1 MAAPSASA
9 VNVVELVLGMED
21 PTPLHTKL
29 SETEN
34 TAEKVVKSIQGNITN
49 LKDTALETAKT
60 LSTGMKDTTSALY
73 QHSVGSFDEVNKW
86 AHSLTGLLKARF
98 PGIAEGVEAV
108 IVNPLTSAFKW
119 IKEAA
124 NETVSGLITKTKSG
138 TMQAVALETT
148 TGSVITRLFTQ
159 TLATVDLLCTQV
171 IEKYP
176 LIGKGIEG
184 VWLSAQAAAIVFTT
198 ALSVIPT
205 TLIIAL
211 GLTKTFATATIEAFR
226 GIIKSAAVGIRVFTD
241 TTKWIY
247 SNVAATVAW
256 IGKVTGLGWALK
268 KARSLATFA
277 LKVTGVTAALGVVGS
292 FFAGAKS
299 SMGGLFGPGS
309 AIGVFMDHISA
320 ALMPLAAELTKLAVK
335 IAPLIV
341 QLLSPLLDLV
351 MKGVSMVTKM
361 IDGMMAGGGQFSGF
375 MQHIGKVVEQV
386 AGLVFNLIASLGK
399 NLLPVLVTV
408 LEVFTQLFAD
418 VAQVVFPII
427 AKLLERLLPILKS
440 TFEALA
446 PVVSELLR
454 TLASVV
460 GPLLMEVAE
469 ALVPII
475 EALVSSL
482 PDITPALMDMAGAI
496 GELIRALMPLLIIV
510 IKVASLI
517 ASKILAPV
525 VTRALKWII
534 KSVTIIAR
542 LLTDTVL
549 FAVELL
555 GGSVVRIFDK
565 ITSTIGGFF
574 KWLANITE
582 RTLGG
587 AFSFI
592 ATSWQNI
599 KAFLGIDTLAS
610 GLKGVF
616 GTVVKA
622 LELPF
627 NLMKKFINY
636 SVIEPLNW
644 LLSYDLP
651 IIGKLSKRL
660 GITPPKPM
668 FTGGIAV
675 KPTLATI
682 GEKGPELVLPLTQAS
697 IEKVAPALT
706 QKEVI
711 TIQPPQVKT
720 ITPERPEFPKKIE
733 TEHGKDTLGIL
744 VRIAEMIS
752 EYGKRPVQ
760 EVEPFATDMPVPFT
774 MRGFNVS

>member
-9 VNVVELVLGMED
+9 VNVVELVLNMDD
-21 PTPLHTKL
+21 PTDLHTQL
-29 SETEN
+29 SETEK
-34 TAEKVVKSIQGNITN
+34 AAAQVVKSIQGSVTK
-49 LKDTALETAKT
+49 LKDTALETAKS

-73 QHSVGSFDEVNKW
+73 QHSVKSYESVGNWASSITGMLKSKYPEV
-86 AHSLTGLLKARF
+86 AR
-98 PGIAEGVEAV
+98 GVQQYV
-108 IVNPLTSAFKW
+108 TTPLSNAF
-119 IKEAA
+119 
-124 NETVSGLITKTKSG
+124 TF
-138 TMQAVALETT
+138 ALETARTAVSSILKLTASGTGTAAKLAGTASSVMATGFT
-148 TGSVITRLFTQ
+148 TALKTAVLVQEQLINR
-159 TLATVDLLCTQV
+159 
-171 IEKYP
+171 YP
-176 LIGKGIEG
+176 IAAKAIEG
-184 VWLSAQAAAIVFTT
+184 VWLIGKAAVITYTT
-198 ALSVIPT
+198 AITMIPT
-205 TLIIAL
+205 ILITAFE
-211 GLTKTFATATIEAFR
+211 LTKTFATATIAAFR

-292 FFAGAKS
+292 FFAGATR

-309 AIGVFMDHISA
+309 AIGIIMQHVQA
-320 ALMPLAAELTKLAVK
+320 ALLPLSAMLTKLAVK

-341 QLLSPLLDLV
+341 QLLSPLLDLL
-351 MKGVSMVTKM
+351 MKGVGMVMKM
-361 IDGMMAGGGQFSGF
+361 IDGMMAGSGKFSGF
-375 MQHIGKVVEQV
+375 MNQINKVMVEV
-386 AGLVFNLIASLGK
+386 GGLVFNLIASLGK
-399 NLLPVLVTV
+399 NLLPILVTV
-408 LEVFTQLFAD
+408 LDVFTQLFAD
-418 VAQVVFPII
+418 VALVVFPII
-427 AKLLERLLPILKS
+427 SKLLERLLPVLKS

-446 PVVSELLR
+446 PVISQFLR

-460 GPLLMEVAE
+460 GPLLMEIAE

-482 PDITPALMDMAGAI
+482 PDITPALMDMVSAV
-496 GELIRALMPLLIIV
+496 GELVRALMPLLIII
-510 IKVASLI
+510 IKVVSLI
-517 ASKILAPV
+517 ASKILAPI
-525 VTRALKWII
+525 VTRVLKWII
-534 KSVTIIAR
+534 QGITTIAH
-542 LLTDTVL
+542 LLTDVVL

-555 GGSVVRIFDK
+555 GKDIVKTFEK
-565 ITSTIGGFF
+565 ITSTLGGFF
-574 KWLANITE
+574 TWLADLTE

-587 AFSFI
+587 VFTFI

-599 KAFLGIDTLAS
+599 KEFLGIDTLAS

-616 GTVVKA
+616 GVVVKA
-622 LELPF
+622 LEIPF

-774 MRGFNVS
+774 MRGFNVT